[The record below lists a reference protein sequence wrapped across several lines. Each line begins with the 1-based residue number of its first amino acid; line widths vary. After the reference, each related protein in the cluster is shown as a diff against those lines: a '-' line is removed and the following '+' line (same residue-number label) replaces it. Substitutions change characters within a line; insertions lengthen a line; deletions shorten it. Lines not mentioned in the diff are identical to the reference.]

1 MNGIIVVGYGL
12 FLVAITLAGNAE
24 KLKTQLGKDGGKF
37 VPWIFAIVVL
47 AALSESDAT
56 KKLVTPFI
64 ALFLIALTI
73 KRFPTIDKEV
83 KLIYNHYV
91 NGSKF

>member
-12 FLVAITLAGNAE
+12 YLVAITLAGNADQ
-24 KLKTQLGKDGGKF
+24 LKKQLSNDGGKF

-56 KKLVTPFI
+56 KKLVNPFVV
-64 ALFLIALTI
+64 LFLTALTI
-73 KRFPTIDKEV
+73 KRFPTIDKEIRV
-83 KLIYNHYV
+83 IYDHYV
-91 NGSKF
+91 NGSTW